1 MNEYIRIKALLISCD
16 KEALSDLK
24 ANLDNNQVQTAWAK
38 SGSLAL
44 DRITQENF
52 DLVVADENLADMTGL
67 EFCEK
72 VISQKPMV
80 NLAAVSSLSP
90 ADFHEAS
97 EGLGIMMQ
105 LHVRPGQKQSE
116 KLLDQLTTIMSLARQ
131 TEFKYNK

>member
-1 MNEYIRIKALLISCD
+1 MQTQDTIKVLLTSRDEASMSDFRAGLD
-16 KEALSDLK
+16 K
-24 ANLDNNQVQTAWAK
+24 NRVQTAWEK

-44 DRITQENF
+44 ARITQENF
-52 DLVVADENLADMTGL
+52 DLVVADENLADMSGL

-72 VISQKPMV
+72 VISQNPMV

-105 LHVRPGQKQSE
+105 LPVRPGQKQAE
-116 KLLDQLTTIMSLARQ
+116 KLLNQLTTIMSLARQ
-131 TEFKYNK
+131 TEFKFNQ